1 MSTTKIKL
9 KEGYPQG
16 YLPQGVSYTNYTML
30 VAIANYSKNLVCVS
44 NAKAMLDE
52 DMRGDWWE
60 PDVRTAEKKRLM
72 DGMGSFMHAVC
83 VSDFA
88 MAWRR
93 ADGSNR
99 EALIQGLT
107 NNEIEL

>member
-1 MSTTKIKL
+1 MSRTKIKL

-16 YLPQGVSYTNYTML
+16 YLPQGVAYTNYTML

-44 NAKAMLDE
+44 NAKAMLDTTIS
-52 DMRGDWWE
+52 
-60 PDVRTAEKKRLM
+60 DVRTAEKKRLM

>member
-1 MSTTKIKL
+1 MTTKIQL
-9 KEGYPQG
+9 KTGYSNG
-16 YLPQGVSYTNYTML
+16 YLPEDVTYKNYTML
-30 VAIANYSKNLVCVS
+30 VAIANYSKNGVCVS
-44 NAKAMLDE
+44 NAKAMLDTTIS
-52 DMRGDWWE
+52 
-60 PDVRTAEKKRLM
+60 DVRTAEKKRLM

>member
-1 MSTTKIKL
+1 MSTDYKIKL

-44 NAKAMLDE
+44 NAIAMLDTTLSE
-52 DMRGDWWE
+52 K
-60 PDVRTAEKKRLM
+60 RTAEKKRLL

>member
-9 KEGYPQG
+9 RSGYPHG
-16 YLPQGVSYTNYTML
+16 YLPQGVAYTNYTML
-30 VAIANYSKNLVCVS
+30 VAIANYSKNGVCVS
-44 NAKAMLDE
+44 NAKAMLDTTIS
-52 DMRGDWWE
+52 
-60 PDVRTAEKKRLM
+60 DVRTAEKKRLM

>member
-1 MSTTKIKL
+1 VTGKQFPSHDPKIKL
-9 KEGYPQG
+9 KSGYGQG

-30 VAIANYSKNLVCVS
+30 VAIANYSKNGVCYCG
-44 NAKAMLDE
+44 AMEMLDE
-52 DMRGDWWE
+52 DVSLDH
-60 PDVRTAEKKRLM
+60 KKRLM

-93 ADGSNR
+93 ADQSNR
-99 EALIQGLT
+99 EALLEGLT

>member
-1 MSTTKIKL
+1 MTTKIKL
-9 KEGYPQG
+9 RSGFPNG
-16 YLPQGVSYTNYTML
+16 YLPQGITYKNYTML
-30 VAIANYSKNLVCVS
+30 VAIANYSKNGVCVS
-44 NAKAMLDE
+44 NAKAMLDTTIS
-52 DMRGDWWE
+52 
-60 PDVRTAEKKRLM
+60 DVRTAEKKRLM

>member
-1 MSTTKIKL
+1 MSTDYKIKL

-30 VAIANYSKNLVCVS
+30 VAIANYSSNDVCGG
-44 NAKAMLDE
+44 NALTMLDE
-52 DMRGDWWE
+52 DVE
-60 PDVRTAEKKRLM
+60 LSAKEHLM
-72 DGMGSFMHAVC
+72 NGMGSFMHAVC

>member
-44 NAKAMLDE
+44 NAKAMLDTTIS
-52 DMRGDWWE
+52 
-60 PDVRTAEKKRLM
+60 DVRTAEKKRLM

-93 ADGSNR
+93 ADVSNR

>member
-1 MSTTKIKL
+1 MSRTKIKL

-16 YLPQGVSYTNYTML
+16 YLPQGVAYTNYTML
-30 VAIANYSKNLVCVS
+30 VAIANYSKNGVCVY
-44 NAKAMLDE
+44 AKAMLDTTIS
-52 DMRGDWWE
+52 
-60 PDVRTAEKKRLM
+60 DVRTAEKKRLM

>member
-44 NAKAMLDE
+44 NAKAMLDTTIS
-52 DMRGDWWE
+52 
-60 PDVRTAEKKRLM
+60 DVRTAEKKRLM

>member
-1 MSTTKIKL
+1 MKTKIKL
-9 KEGYPQG
+9 KSGYGQG

-30 VAIANYSKNLVCVS
+30 VAIANYSKNDVCVS

-52 DMRGDWWE
+52 DMRDDWE

-93 ADGSNR
+93 ADQSNR
-99 EALIQGLT
+99 EALLEGLT

>member
-1 MSTTKIKL
+1 MSRTKIKL

-16 YLPQGVSYTNYTML
+16 YLPQGVAYTNYTML
-30 VAIANYSKNLVCVS
+30 VAIANYSKNGVCVS
-44 NAKAMLDE
+44 NAKAMLDTTIS
-52 DMRGDWWE
+52 
-60 PDVRTAEKKRLM
+60 DVRTAEKKRLM

>member
-1 MSTTKIKL
+1 MTTKIKL
-9 KEGYPQG
+9 RSGFPNG
-16 YLPQGVSYTNYTML
+16 YLPQGITYKNYTML
-30 VAIANYSKNLVCVS
+30 VAIANYSKNGVCVS
-44 NAKAMLDE
+44 NAKAMLDSTIS
-52 DMRGDWWE
+52 
-60 PDVRTAEKKRLM
+60 DVRTAEKKRLM